1 MDRGAW
7 WATVHRVAKS
17 QTRLKQLS
25 MHTRS
30 LIQNIWNHLRCPSG
44 KGQTR
49 KKRILGGKTQCLCI
63 KERKVIFATYPSI
76 PIPWKTPKY
85 VPYVHCQGRYCC
97 FLKSVRIPGSNITEF
112 RKNWVVKWMLFLE
125 IGLLI
130 WIINPYFCRQKLGGS
145 FNSGRGQI
153 MNRLWGVGISRFQ
166 TTKTNSYLDN
176 VKRGDNLTYLNVN
189 VWWSPT
195 SGCGLNKHR

>member
-1 MDRGAW
+1 MQETLATWVPSLGREDPLGERTAAHLEERMAARSSILAW
-7 WATVHRVAKS
+7 RIPWTEEPGGLQSIELQRVGHYWNNLAHVY
-17 QTRLKQLS
+17 T
-25 MHTRS
+25 MS

-76 PIPWKTPKY
+76 PLPWKTPKY
-85 VPYVHCQGRYCC
+85 VPYVCCQGRYCC
-97 FLKSVRIPGSNITEF
+97 FVKSIRIPGSDITEF
-112 RKNWVVKWMLFLE
+112 RKNRVVKWMLFLE

-130 WIINPYFCRQKLGGS
+130 WIINPYFCRQKLGGI

-153 MNRLWGVGISRFQ
+153 MSIF
-166 TTKTNSYLDN
+166 
-176 VKRGDNLTYLNVN
+176 
-189 VWWSPT
+189 
-195 SGCGLNKHR
+195 